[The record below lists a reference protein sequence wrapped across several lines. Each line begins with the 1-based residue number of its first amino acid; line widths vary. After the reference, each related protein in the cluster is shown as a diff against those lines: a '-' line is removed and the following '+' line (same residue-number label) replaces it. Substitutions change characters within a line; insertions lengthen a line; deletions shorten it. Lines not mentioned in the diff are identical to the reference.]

1 MAIEQV
7 KTISELERL
16 PSLLD
21 SYALAV
27 STGATT
33 GSSTLL
39 EMANYLKTYLQDV
52 TKKIQTINESSEEYP
67 SSIAVKNYVEG
78 YAQALTS
85 LVQNLDSP
93 AANTY
98 PSTQAVKNESNRIIN
113 LMDSID
119 IAPAWDD
126 PVSVSFPYTAPSHG
140 WLIAGVTRPGNENA
154 QGFIRVNG
162 GLAVC
167 SYISNYN
174 TASGYG
180 NTQVMVRKNDVL
192 SLDGRISVNYATFI
206 RLPLNI
212 YPGI

>member
-85 LVQNLDSP
+85 LVQNLDNP

-98 PSTQAVKNESNRIIN
+98 PSTQAVKNESDRIIN
-113 LMDSID
+113 LMDSQL
-119 IAPAWDD
+119 P
-126 PVSVSFPYTAPSHG
+126 
-140 WLIAGVTRPGNENA
+140 TR
-154 QGFIRVNG
+154 
-162 GLAVC
+162 
-167 SYISNYN
+167 
-174 TASGYG
+174 SGYPNYSSPTSVPDNANWEAPNNGVVVLTGLDFSGG
-180 NTQVMVRKNDVL
+180 NLFISINNHTFTSTYKKAGHGGGAASPWVVRKNDVIKITWNAGY
-192 SLDGRISVNYATFI
+192 SQHECRFFPFY
-206 RLPLNI
+206 
-212 YPGI
+212 